1 MSSVEWPR
9 GNVNTRPGAN
19 EPAPGSHGLA
29 IRCFGNFE
37 VLRDG
42 SFIQDWRRDKSKA
55 LLKLLIAHHGSIQRD
70 VLLELL
76 WPEVEPEPALR
87 NLRVTLHALR
97 RALGSAQTGD
107 ATPYVLTRGD
117 AYQLNPGA
125 PVWVDAEAFSTLYE
139 LAAGLWRLGRE
150 EESLRAYE
158 AAEKLY
164 RDDYL
169 LDDLYEEWTCIP
181 REQFK
186 DRYLTVVTRL
196 ADAALSEQD
205 LDSCIEYCHKI
216 LARDAS
222 REDAYQRLM
231 RCHAE
236 MGRPARA
243 LRWYELCRETLWRDL
258 NVPPSALTIRLAAT
272 IAGGG
277 SASRMAEAAAAS

>member
-1 MSSVEWPR
+1 
-9 GNVNTRPGAN
+9 
-19 EPAPGSHGLA
+19 
-29 IRCFGNFE
+29 
-37 VLRDG
+37 
-42 SFIQDWRRDKSKA
+42 
-55 LLKLLIAHHGSIQRD
+55 
-70 VLLELL
+70 
-76 WPEVEPEPALR
+76 
-87 NLRVTLHALR
+87 
-97 RALGSAQTGD
+97 
-107 ATPYVLTRGD
+107 VLTRGD
-117 AYQLNPGA
+117 AYHLNPDA

-139 LAAGLWRLGRE
+139 LAAGLWRRGRN

-169 LDDLYEEWTCIP
+169 LDDLYEEWTFIP

-186 DRYLTVVTRL
+186 DRYLMIVTRL
-196 ADAALSEQD
+196 ADAALTVQD

-258 NVPPSALTIRLAAT
+258 SVQPSAHTIRLAAA
-272 IAGGG
+272 IAAGGP
-277 SASRMAEAAAAS
+277 AALVDCHEPQAARVS